1 MPAPTSSSRPRPR
14 PTKKTPRE
22 RRHDRGDREA
32 IAAAAADARDAKP
45 EEPDAVGIYR
55 KLVSGNVYDQK
66 IRQAKRNGNYTPEW
80 LRELNAKSGKPM
92 NTGMTGRLTGRLAG
106 AAAGIL
112 AKRMATGL
120 GGIGSGASLLTGGAP
135 MWARGLLTLQGIKK

>member
-92 NTGMTGRLTGRLAG
+92 NTGMTGGLAG

>member
-1 MPAPTSSSRPRPR
+1 MPAPTSSPRPKPR

-22 RRHDRGDREA
+22 RRYDRGDREA
-32 IAAAAADARDAKP
+32 IAAAADARDAKTK
-45 EEPDAVGIYR
+45 EPKFKNIY
-55 KLVSGNVYDQK
+55 KELVAGNVYDQK

-92 NTGMTGRLTGRLAG
+92 NTGMTGGLAG
-106 AAAGIL
+106 AAAKIL
-112 AKRMATGL
+112 AKRMRMATGL